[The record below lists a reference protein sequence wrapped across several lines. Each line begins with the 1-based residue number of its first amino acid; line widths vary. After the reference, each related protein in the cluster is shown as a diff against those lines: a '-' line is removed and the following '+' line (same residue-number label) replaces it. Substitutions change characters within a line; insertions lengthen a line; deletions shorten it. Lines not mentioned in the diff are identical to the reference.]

1 MEAIYKRNDIVVP
14 NFDHVEK
21 CARISALLPRMF
33 FYSYCGMVIGLM
45 IHPFINSYIV
55 GELRSSTAQQ
65 IMGVDSS
72 TTYGFIIT
80 TVWGIIQ
87 CIIFIPLSTFTDF
100 MYPVY
105 AYNVQLFSGLI
116 RRQMDQLNNLLVDKT
131 KSKDILC
138 IKITL
143 RNIVQMHIEMNE

>member
-1 MEAIYKRNDIVVP
+1 
-14 NFDHVEK
+14 
-21 CARISALLPRMF
+21 
-33 FYSYCGMVIGLM
+33 MVIGLM